1 MTFQV
6 LARKWRPQKFEE
18 VVGQDLIIR
27 TLRNALLSGRIAHAF
42 LFAGVRGV
50 GKTTTARILAKALNC
65 LDGLGPDLC
74 GQCESCR
81 EIVASNSLDV
91 QEIDAASNTS
101 VNNIREIRESVRYG
115 TARDRFKI
123 YIIDEVHMLSKGAF
137 NALLKTLEEPPEHV
151 KFILA
156 TTELERIPTTITSRC
171 QQFNFKPIPLA
182 KIQER
187 LQLICQEEDI
197 ELTDYG
203 LRAVAVAARGSMRDA
218 QSTLD
223 QIIAL
228 AGAQVEDDKV
238 RQLLGEVDERVFYQL
253 VEALKQQ
260 DQQAL
265 LEVLSRQV
273 SAGIDARGFCERLQT
288 YFRNLLVCR
297 VAGWKEELLHLPDS
311 VKESV
316 TEQSQ
321 SFSELDLIR
330 FFDIVHRAEQELK
343 DSARPVVHLE
353 MALMKLIELAR
364 LPTLE
369 TVISQLDGGQGR
381 LPQATESGTPS
392 LFPGNKSV
400 PKAQPAGGLTSGR
413 RAAAEPTRQ
422 SGTSPGAE
430 PPKLAK
436 KETKQVQEQ
445 PDELVTKLL
454 QTLQQ
459 EQIILHSSLRRASSL
474 VWEGDRLTVS
484 FSSAE
489 SLHHSTVNSPEK
501 LRLLSEACARISGS
515 KVEVTVDLDRGAVGQ
530 GEQNPVDDPPVKEFM
545 KAFPGKYTVERHED

>member
-6 LARKWRPQKFEE
+6 LARKWRPQTFEE
-18 VVGQDLIIR
+18 VVGQDLIVR
-27 TLRNALLSGRIAHAF
+27 TLRNALLSGRVAHAF

-65 LDGLGPDLC
+65 MEELGPTPC

-81 EIVASNSLDV
+81 EIVATNSLDV

-101 VNNIREIRESVRYG
+101 VHNIREIRESVRYG

-171 QQFNFKPIPLA
+171 QQFNFRPIPLA

-187 LQLICQEEDI
+187 LQAICDQEGI

-223 QIIAL
+223 QVVAL
-228 AGAQVEDDKV
+228 SGAQVEDD
-238 RQLLGEVDERVFYQL
+238 QIQDLLGEVDETVFYQL
-253 VEALKQQ
+253 VEALKQR
-260 DQQAL
+260 DQKAL
-265 LEVLSRQV
+265 LEVLRRQIA
-273 SAGIDARGFCERLQT
+273 AGIDPRRFCERLQT

-311 VKESV
+311 AKASV
-316 TEQSQ
+316 TEQAE
-321 SFSELDLIR
+321 SFTELDLIR

-343 DSARPVVHLE
+343 DSAQPVVHLE
-353 MALMKLIELAR
+353 MALMKLVELSR

-369 TVISQLDGGQGR
+369 TVIGQLDGGQGQ
-381 LPQATESGTPS
+381 LPQANESQTPS
-392 LFPGNKSV
+392 LFPGSQSA
-400 PKAQPAGGLTSGR
+400 PKAQPAPATSGSQVPADQSLKSR
-413 RAAAEPTRQ
+413 TSAGLEPRQ
-422 SGTSPGAE
+422 LADKGT
-430 PPKLAK
+430 K
-436 KETKQVQEQ
+436 KVQEQ
-445 PDELVTKLL
+445 DNLFIDKLL
-454 QTLQQ
+454 TD
-459 EQIILHSSLRRASSL
+459 IKKDHIGLHSSLSRAASL
-474 VWEGDRLTVS
+474 VWEEDRLTVS
-484 FSSAE
+484 FPSAE
-489 SLHHSTVNSPEK
+489 SFHHLTVKSPEK

-515 KVEVTVDLDRGAVGQ
+515 KVDVKVDLDGQTVGE
-530 GEQNPVDDPPVKEFM
+530 GEENPVDDPSVREFM